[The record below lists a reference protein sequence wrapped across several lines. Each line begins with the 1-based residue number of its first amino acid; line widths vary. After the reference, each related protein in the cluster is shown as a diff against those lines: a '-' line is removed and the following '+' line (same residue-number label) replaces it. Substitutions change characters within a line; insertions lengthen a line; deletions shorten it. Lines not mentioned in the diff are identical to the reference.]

1 MDHLNSDI
9 DALSATTTHAGLVV
23 ATQKVLRTMAYYISQ
38 SEAAVLEYR
47 EGWHNDY
54 TNALYSDAGKSRD
67 SSAGVPSA
75 GRSNKQAAASRGV
88 GVAERKTASKGRRGR
103 GRELITAGPGG
114 AAGGREEVEAIIAAA
129 RAEAQAR
136 IVAAH
141 RAAVSRT
148 SAARPCQADVPPSL
162 RAIMDGSHP
171 SFREDDSF

>member
-1 MDHLNSDI
+1 MEHLNSDI
-9 DALSATTTHAGLVV
+9 DALSATTTHAELVA

-47 EGWHNDY
+47 EGWHDDY

-67 SSAGVPSA
+67 SSAGVPSV
-75 GRSNKQAAASRGV
+75 GRSEKQAAATRSV
-88 GVAERKTASKGRRGR
+88 GVAERKTASKGRH
-103 GRELITAGPGG
+103 P
-114 AAGGREEVEAIIAAA
+114 GGRESMTARPGSAASSREDIEAMIAAS

-136 IVAAH
+136 IAAAH
-141 RAAVSRT
+141 RGAVSRT
-148 SAARPCQADVPPSL
+148 AAARPRQADVPPSL